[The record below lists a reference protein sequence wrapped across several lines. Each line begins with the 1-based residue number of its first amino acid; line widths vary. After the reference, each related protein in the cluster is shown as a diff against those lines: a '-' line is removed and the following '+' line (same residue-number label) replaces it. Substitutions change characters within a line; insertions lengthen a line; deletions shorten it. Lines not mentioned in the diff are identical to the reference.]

1 MNTLDQSKPFRVLSL
16 DGGGSYTERG
26 LSTPDHQ
33 MVGVNFERLFE
44 RVYVG
49 PNASEDVFQE
59 AESLAN
65 KAAGCRVV
73 HRSTVPAF
81 AFSK

>member
-1 MNTLDQSKPFRVLSL
+1 
-16 DGGGSYTERG
+16 
-26 LSTPDHQ
+26 

-49 PNASEDVFQE
+49 PNASEADYQE
-59 AESLAN
+59 IEALAN

-73 HRSTVPAF
+73 HRSGVSHFQRPST
-81 AFSK
+81 